1 MPAFSWSE
9 DQGTKYRWLVYGTPG
24 VGKTTLSK
32 YLKGRT
38 YLLSLDDSFHRI
50 DFWQGNDDIWTIDP
64 DKPIED
70 LNDFYDFFDPSQYD
84 NLVIDNISNL
94 QKLFFIEK
102 AKETKTGLDNKMS
115 DYNEW
120 TTYLVKFIAGVFK
133 WNINILVTA
142 WETQNKITDPSGQE
156 FMQYGPDARP
166 NPRDYLMGNCDVVA
180 RMIQKPQSGERG
192 LIMQGSIDTY
202 AKNRLDDRPGCKAED
217 FFKFEKSDL
226 EKAIDKVKENAKEKQ

>member
-1 MPAFSWSE
+1 MPAFKWSE

-32 YLKGRT
+32 YLKGKT

-50 DFWQGNDDIWTIDP
+50 DSWKGNDDIWAIDP

-70 LNDFYDFFDPSQYD
+70 LNNFYDFFDPSQYD
-84 NLVIDNISNL
+84 NLVVDNISNL

-120 TTYLVKFIAGVFK
+120 TTYLVRFIAGIFK

-142 WETQNKITDPSGQE
+142 WETQNKVTDPSGQE

-217 FFKFEKSDL
+217 FFKFKKTDL
-226 EKAIDKVKENAKEKQ
+226 EKAVDKIKEKK

>member
-1 MPAFSWSE
+1 MPAFKWSK

-50 DFWQGNDDIWTIDP
+50 DFWKGNDDIWVIDP

-70 LNDFYDFFDPSQYD
+70 LNDFCDFFDPSQYD

-120 TTYLVKFIAGVFK
+120 TTYLVRFISGVFK

-217 FFKFEKSDL
+217 FFKFKKTDL
-226 EKAIDKVKENAKEKQ
+226 EKAVDKIKEKK

>member
-1 MPAFSWSE
+1 MPAFKWSE

-32 YLKGRT
+32 YLKGKT

-50 DFWQGNDDIWTIDP
+50 DFWQGNDDIWAIDP

-120 TTYLVKFIAGVFK
+120 TTYLVRFIAGVFK
-133 WNINILVTA
+133 WNVNVLVTA

-180 RMIQKPQSGERG
+180 RMIQKPQAGERG

-217 FFKFEKSDL
+217 FFKFKKTDL
-226 EKAIDKVKENAKEKQ
+226 EKAVDKIKEKK

>member
-120 TTYLVKFIAGVFK
+120 TTYLVRFIAGVFK

-217 FFKFEKSDL
+217 FFKFKKTDL
-226 EKAIDKVKENAKEKQ
+226 EKAVDKIKEKK

>member
-1 MPAFSWSE
+1 MPAFKWSE

-32 YLKGRT
+32 YLKGKT

-50 DFWQGNDDIWTIDP
+50 DFWQGNDDIWAIDP

-120 TTYLVKFIAGVFK
+120 TTYLVRYIAGVFK
-133 WNINILVTA
+133 WNVNVLVTA

-217 FFKFEKSDL
+217 FFKFKKTDL
-226 EKAIDKVKENAKEKQ
+226 EKAVDKIKEKK

>member
-1 MPAFSWSE
+1 MPAFKWSE
-9 DQGTKYRWLVYGTPG
+9 NRKPNYRWLVYGIAG

-32 YLKGRT
+32 YLKGKS
-38 YLLSLDDSFHRI
+38 YLLSSDKSFERVR
-50 DFWQGNDDIWTIDP
+50 FWQGNDDIWVLDP
-64 DKPIED
+64 DQPIED

-84 NLVIDNISNL
+84 NLVVDNISSL
-94 QKLFFIEK
+94 QKLFFVEK
-102 AKETKTGLDNKMS
+102 AKGTKTGLANKIS

-120 TTYLVKFIAGVFK
+120 NTYLIRFIASVFK

-142 WETQNKITDPSGQE
+142 WEAKYQITDPSGQE
-156 FMQYGPDARP
+156 FTQYGPDIRD
-166 NPRDYLMGNCDVVA
+166 NPRDYLMGSCDVVA

-202 AKNRLDDRPGCKAED
+202 AKNRLDERKGSKAED

-226 EKAIDKVKENAKEKQ
+226 EKAVDKVKENAKEKQ

>member
-1 MPAFSWSE
+1 MPAFSWKDDE
-9 DQGTKYRWLVYGTPG
+9 GTKYRWLIYGVPG

-32 YLKGRT
+32 YLNGRT

-120 TTYLVKFIAGVFK
+120 TTYLVRFIAGVFK

-217 FFKFEKSDL
+217 FFKFKKTEL
-226 EKAIDKVKENAKEKQ
+226 EKAVDKIKEKK

>member
-1 MPAFSWSE
+1 MPAFDWKE
-9 DQGTKYRWLVYGTPG
+9 APKENYRWLVYGVPG

-32 YLKGRT
+32 YLKGKT
-38 YLLSLDDSFHRI
+38 YLLSLDNSFRRI
-50 DFWQGNDDIWTIDP
+50 PFWQGNNDIWVVDT

-70 LNDFYDFFDPSQYD
+70 IQDFYDSFDPNKYD
-84 NLVIDNISNL
+84 NLVVDNISNL

-120 TTYLVKFIAGVFK
+120 TTYVTRFVSSIFK

-142 WETQNKITDPSGQE
+142 WETQTKVTDPSGQE
-156 FMQYGPDARP
+156 FMQFGPDIRP
-166 NPRDYLMGNCDVVA
+166 NPRDYLMGNCDLVA
-180 RMIQKPQSGERG
+180 RMIQKPQTGERG

-202 AKNRLDDRPGCKAED
+202 AKNRLDGRKGCKAEEL
-217 FFKFEKSDL
+217 FKKTDL
-226 EKAIDKVKENAKEKQ
+226 DKAIDKIKEGK

>member
-1 MPAFSWSE
+1 MPAFKWSE

-32 YLKGRT
+32 YLKGKT

-50 DFWQGNDDIWTIDP
+50 DFWQSNDDIWAIDP

-120 TTYLVKFIAGVFK
+120 TTYLVRFIAGVFK
-133 WNINILVTA
+133 WNVNVLVTA

-202 AKNRLDDRPGCKAED
+202 AKNRLDDRPGCKEED
-217 FFKFEKSDL
+217 FFKFKKTDL
-226 EKAIDKVKENAKEKQ
+226 EKAVDKIKEKK

>member
-1 MPAFSWSE
+1 MPAFNWKNAPKE
-9 DQGTKYRWLVYGTPG
+9 NYRWLVYGVPG

-32 YLKGRT
+32 YLKGKT
-38 YLLSLDDSFHRI
+38 YLLSLDNSFRRI
-50 DFWQGNDDIWTIDP
+50 SFWQGKNDIWVIDT
-64 DKPIED
+64 DNPIED
-70 LNDFYDFFDPSQYD
+70 LNTFYDAFNPNDYD
-84 NLVIDNISNL
+84 NLVVDNLSNL

-120 TTYLVKFIAGVFK
+120 TTYVTRFVASIFK

-142 WETQNKITDPSGQE
+142 WETQTKVTDPSGQE
-156 FMQYGPDARP
+156 FMQFGPDVRP

-180 RMIQKPQSGERG
+180 RMVQKPQSGERG

-217 FFKFEKSDL
+217 FFKFKKTDL
-226 EKAIDKVKENAKEKQ
+226 EKAVDKVKENAKEKQ

>member
-1 MPAFSWSE
+1 MPAFDWKE
-9 DQGTKYRWLVYGTPG
+9 APKENYRWLVYGVPG

-32 YLKGRT
+32 FLKGKT
-38 YLLSLDDSFHRI
+38 YLLSLDNSFSRI
-50 DFWQGNDDIWTIDP
+50 QFWQGKNDIWVIDTK
-64 DKPIED
+64 KPIED
-70 LNDFYDFFDPSQYD
+70 LQNFVTSFDPSQYD

-102 AKETKTGLDNKMS
+102 ARETKTGLDNKMS

-120 TTYLVKFIAGVFK
+120 TTYVTRFIAYVFK
-133 WNINILVTA
+133 WNLNILVTA

-156 FMQYGPDARP
+156 FMQYGPDIRP

-202 AKNRLDDRPGCKAED
+202 AKNRLNNDKGCKAKD
-217 FFKFEKSDL
+217 LFKAETEGSK
-226 EKAIDKVKENAKEKQ
+226 

>member
-1 MPAFSWSE
+1 MPAFNWKNAPKE
-9 DQGTKYRWLVYGTPG
+9 NYRWLVYGVPG

-32 YLKGRT
+32 YLKGKT
-38 YLLSLDDSFHRI
+38 YLLSLDNSFRRI
-50 DFWQGNDDIWTIDP
+50 SFWQDKNDIWVIDT
-64 DKPIED
+64 DNPIED
-70 LNDFYDFFDPSQYD
+70 LNTFYDAFNPNDYD

-120 TTYLVKFIAGVFK
+120 TTYLVRFIAGVFK

-217 FFKFEKSDL
+217 FFKFKKTDL
-226 EKAIDKVKENAKEKQ
+226 EKAVDKIKEKK